1 MKKKLLAVALLSAI
15 AAPACAEDDSGL
27 YLVGVL
33 GRTGNIKNAEDSPS
47 FGGLVGYQFNS
58 VFSVEGG
65 MTALVEKAKYKVPPP
80 GYLGAG
86 TYTSTS
92 MAGSELAAIV
102 GLPMTEDFS
111 VLIRLGYASM
121 ERSNAPSPAEV
132 ETNWKGS
139 SYGLGAQYM
148 LPYEFGRRGGNGLK
162 IGLRAGYSKY
172 NLKDPTGLQTEAP
185 TNTYVGGVIQ
195 F

>member
-1 MKKKLLAVALLSAI
+1 MKKKLCAVALLSAI
-15 AAPACAEDDSGL
+15 AAPACAADDSGV

-33 GRTGNIKNAEDSPS
+33 GKTANISNAESSPS
-47 FGGLVGYQFNS
+47 FGGLIGYQFNS

-65 MTALVEKAKYKVPPP
+65 MTSLVDKAKYLVPPP
-80 GYLGAG
+80 GYLGVG

-92 MAGSELAAIV
+92 LAGPEFAAVV

-121 ERSNAPSPAEV
+121 ERTNNPSPAEV

-148 LPYEFGRRGGNGLK
+148 LPHEFGLNGNRLK

-172 NLKDPTGLQTEAP
+172 NLKDSAGLQTETP
-185 TNTYVGGVIQ
+185 VNTYVGGVIL

>member
-1 MKKKLLAVALLSAI
+1 MKKKLFAVALLSVI
-15 AAPACAEDDSGL
+15 AAPAWAEDDGGL

-33 GRTGNIKNAEDSPS
+33 GKTGNIKNAEDSPS

-86 TYTSTS
+86 TYTSTTL
-92 MAGSELAAIV
+92 AGSEFAAVV
-102 GLPMTEDFS
+102 GLPMSEDFS

-121 ERSNAPSPAEV
+121 ERTDNPSPAEV

-148 LPYEFGRRGGNGLK
+148 LPHEFGLSGNRLK

-172 NLKDPTGLQTEAP
+172 NLKDSTGLQTEAP

>member
-1 MKKKLLAVALLSAI
+1 MKKKLFAVALLSAV
-15 AAPACAEDDSGL
+15 AAPAYAADDSGV
-27 YLVGVL
+27 YLVGEL
-33 GRTGNIKNAEDSPS
+33 GKTANISNAESSPS
-47 FGGLVGYQFNS
+47 FGGLIGYQFNS

-65 MTALVEKAKYKVPPP
+65 MIALAEKAKYIVPPP

-86 TYTSTS
+86 TYTSTTL
-92 MAGSELAAIV
+92 AGSEFAAVV

-121 ERSNAPSPAEV
+121 ERVDNPSPAEV
-132 ETNWKGS
+132 ETSWKGS

-148 LPYEFGRRGGNGLK
+148 LPHEFGLNGNRLK

-172 NLKDPTGLQTEAP
+172 SLKDSAGLLSETP
-185 TNTYVGGVIQ
+185 TNTYVGGVIL

>member
-1 MKKKLLAVALLSAI
+1 
-15 AAPACAEDDSGL
+15 
-27 YLVGVL
+27 
-33 GRTGNIKNAEDSPS
+33 
-47 FGGLVGYQFNS
+47 
-58 VFSVEGG
+58 

-80 GYLGAG
+80 GYLGVG
-86 TYTSTS
+86 TYTSTTL
-92 MAGSELAAIV
+92 AGSELAAIV

-148 LPYEFGRRGGNGLK
+148 LPYEFGLRGGNRLK